1 MENENSRTFRF
12 PFYVIL
18 LTVLMLFSIS
28 NIPEDAE
35 VFVMSIKGFNLFSDF
50 PDVDIESNNIVP
62 PEKAKNPLIL
72 KAGIMPELE
81 LYENGFS
88 YQNIDELIK
97 QVKIEGNT
105 DQLKYFLEALKNS
118 GSSVVRIAHIGDSI
132 IEGDYVTAEFRRILQ
147 QKFGGKGV
155 GFLSVTSMD
164 TKFRLTSNHRFSDD
178 WQTFSLFG
186 KKSKKYSYSL
196 NGEVFIPSE
205 GSTASYELRKDYKS
219 SSEFSV
225 AKILFSGSGKS
236 KVTITIND
244 KNKEDINLTEASGI
258 TEAVKNLDKSAVK
271 AEFKFKPSES
281 LTVTGI
287 SLESNSGIIIDN
299 YPYRG
304 NTGAALSELSEN
316 SLKELNKLQ
325 NYKLIVLQFGLNAV
339 AMKKSDYSDFKK
351 KFSEGIK
358 LLKKSFPETS
368 IIMMGVSDKSAKK
381 GSAFVTDPVIKD
393 LIDMQKE
400 ISKETNIAFWNT
412 FEAMGGQNSMV
423 KWVKNKPAYAHSDF
437 THFNKTGA
445 DKIGEML
452 AKTLIEKY
460 AEYTK

>member
-35 VFVMSIKGFNLFSDF
+35 VFGMSIKGFNLFSDF

-205 GSTASYELRKDYKS
+205 GSTAS
-219 SSEFSV
+219 
-225 AKILFSGSGKS
+225 
-236 KVTITIND
+236 
-244 KNKEDINLTEASGI
+244 
-258 TEAVKNLDKSAVK
+258 
-271 AEFKFKPSES
+271 
-281 LTVTGI
+281 
-287 SLESNSGIIIDN
+287 
-299 YPYRG
+299 
-304 NTGAALSELSEN
+304 
-316 SLKELNKLQ
+316 
-325 NYKLIVLQFGLNAV
+325 
-339 AMKKSDYSDFKK
+339 
-351 KFSEGIK
+351 
-358 LLKKSFPETS
+358 
-368 IIMMGVSDKSAKK
+368 
-381 GSAFVTDPVIKD
+381 
-393 LIDMQKE
+393 
-400 ISKETNIAFWNT
+400 
-412 FEAMGGQNSMV
+412 
-423 KWVKNKPAYAHSDF
+423 
-437 THFNKTGA
+437 
-445 DKIGEML
+445 
-452 AKTLIEKY
+452 
-460 AEYTK
+460 